1 MFFLFSLLYT
11 NLFRRQHC
19 LGGGGSDVILST
31 GTECR
36 AQLWNLD
43 CAGPGEPAKWVRSW
57 KRCLQHCTW
66 CLTLNIDKKP
76 LFRPENDWNHGE
88 RQIRSATCNKP
99 FFFIMHFTEHNMLR
113 AVFFYGNASMKILL
127 MIFFTWQNIIVYP
140 CEGKKVRIKCNED
153 DTIGDLK
160 KLVAAQ
166 CGTRSASSCSL
177 SLWLSSC
184 HSLISISL
192 LSTLF
197 LSVLSRCFSHIYLSC
212 ILSLSLI
219 LSFSL
224 CISLSLSLRL
234 SVFVYMTY
242 LSRILCF

>member
-1 MFFLFSLLYT
+1 
-11 NLFRRQHC
+11 
-19 LGGGGSDVILST
+19 
-31 GTECR
+31 
-36 AQLWNLD
+36 
-43 CAGPGEPAKWVRSW
+43 
-57 KRCLQHCTW
+57 
-66 CLTLNIDKKP
+66 
-76 LFRPENDWNHGE
+76 
-88 RQIRSATCNKP
+88 
-99 FFFIMHFTEHNMLR
+99 
-113 AVFFYGNASMKILL
+113 MKILL

-197 LSVLSRCFSHIYLSC
+197 LSRCFSHIYLSC
-212 ILSLSLI
+212 ILSLSLSLSLSLI

-224 CISLSLSLRL
+224 CISLSRSLSVCLSLSIWRIYRAFF
-234 SVFVYMTY
+234 VF
-242 LSRILCF
+242 RWDKIILKKWYTIFKDHIRNSQISWFIITTGYSFSIVF

>member
-1 MFFLFSLLYT
+1 MIEITVNDRLGQLHVT
-11 NLFRRQHC
+11 NH
-19 LGGGGSDVILST
+19 
-31 GTECR
+31 
-36 AQLWNLD
+36 
-43 CAGPGEPAKWVRSW
+43 
-57 KRCLQHCTW
+57 
-66 CLTLNIDKKP
+66 
-76 LFRPENDWNHGE
+76 
-88 RQIRSATCNKP
+88 
-99 FFFIMHFTEHNMLR
+99 FFFFFMHFTEHNMLR

-127 MIFFTWQNIIVYP
+127 MIFFTSQNIIVYP

-197 LSVLSRCFSHIYLSC
+197 LSVLSRCLSC
-212 ILSLSLI
+212 ILSLSLSLSLSLI
-219 LSFSL
+219 LSFFL